1 MPMHNQHHDD
11 RKHDE
16 MKHEEVRF
24 ERRDLSS
31 KTILGSLFGLA
42 VFVAVVYFVVLG
54 TYRLGDWYEASH
66 QTPQNPM
73 AQPADADI
81 RNTNPQTTTA
91 RIHKTFSEPRLET
104 NERIENNDFRWQ
116 EEQKLH
122 SYGWVDQQGGAV
134 RIPIDRAM
142 ELIAQRGLN
151 TTPRAGTTPESV
163 VNTITAAAEK
173 SDNGESNDSPQSAG
187 GSKSKPGKGKDH

>member
-1 MPMHNQHHDD
+1 MHMHNQHPGHGEHHD
-11 RKHDE
+11 
-16 MKHEEVRF
+16 EVRF

-31 KTILGSLFGLA
+31 KAILGSLFALA
-42 VFVAVVYFVVLG
+42 VFVAMVYFIVLG
-54 TYRLGDWYEASH
+54 TYKFGDWYEATH
-66 QTPQNPM
+66 QTAQNPM

-81 RNTNPQTTTA
+81 RSTNAVTTA
-91 RIHKTFSEPRLET
+91 ARIEKNFSQPRLET
-104 NERIENNDFRWQ
+104 NERIENNDFRLQ

-122 SYGWVDQQGGAV
+122 SYGWADQQGGAV

-173 SDNGESNDSPQSAG
+173 SDTVK
-187 GSKSKPGKGKDH
+187 GSSRRSRTTERSRKQRRSTECL